1 MDWTR
6 YRFRSLWSLPAKPAV
21 VYDALE
27 RAEDYP
33 RWWPQ
38 VREVRRLDDTTGVI
52 TIRAVL
58 PYDLVFT
65 AHEVRRDPAAGVLE
79 IAMDG
84 DLDGWARWTITAD
97 GDGSLARYDQFT
109 EVNKPLLRRFAVP
122 GRPVFL
128 ANHRLM
134 MRAGRRGW
142 PPTWKRFEGNPRGPV
157 LFSPFPGD

>member
-6 YRFRSLWSLPAKPAV
+6 YRFRTQWSLPAKPAA
-21 VYDALE
+21 VYDVLE
-27 RAEDYP
+27 QAEEYP

-38 VREVRRLDDTTGVI
+38 VREVRRLDDTSGLI

-65 AHEVRRDPAAGVLE
+65 AREVRRDREAGVLE
-79 IAMDG
+79 IAMTG

-97 GDGSLARYDQFT
+97 GGGSLARYDQVT
-109 EVNKPLLRRFAVP
+109 EVRKPLLRRFAVP

-128 ANHRLM
+128 VNHRLM
-134 MRAGRRGW
+134 MRAGRRGLVAYL
-142 PPTWKRFEGNPRGPV
+142 EAV
-157 LFSPFPGD
+157 

>member
-1 MDWTR
+1 MDWCR
-6 YRFRSLWSLPAKPAV
+6 YRFRSVWALPAKPAA

-38 VREVRRLDDTTGVI
+38 VREARRLDDTSGLI
-52 TIRAVL
+52 TIRATL

-65 AHEVRRDPAAGVLE
+65 AREVRRDREAGVLE
-79 IAMDG
+79 IAMEG
-84 DLDGWARWTITAD
+84 DLEGWARWTLTAD
-97 GDGSLARYDQFT
+97 GEGTLARYDQVT

-134 MRAGRRGW
+134 MRAGRRGLVAYL
-142 PPTWKRFEGNPRGPV
+142 EAV
-157 LFSPFPGD
+157 